1 MKFMRSQ
8 LIPLLA
14 FFTYLL
20 WGQVPCL
27 YAQAYQLDFIQD
39 QNIFYDQQG
48 NPYLEIYI
56 FIDGQSLQYQ
66 LTEDRLFR
74 AKAEVELI
82 LKSDGENIIAE
93 KYDLISQGISD
104 TSISSKSANHL
115 LDVRRFS
122 LKPGVYVLSSSL
134 KDAALP
140 ESDPLIAIREFE
152 CNTIDTKKPSFSDI
166 EFFISRNKPV
176 KPSILTKPDGRD
188 YVPLVSN
195 SSFLRQDSINFYL
208 EVYNTQTIP
217 EDAYL
222 ISASIRQVNAEQK
235 LDNYTYTVKRKPS
248 AFEVFSGTLTISS
261 LPSQTYILSVEV
273 FNLKRELIAATSKK
287 FYVFNDAVDPEN
299 LMANLNSYDQIYGY
313 AEEELNKHIQTLR
326 FISSSTELSFA
337 KVLSTY
343 EEKKNFFVGFW
354 DKRKYDPI
362 KYTQVSNWQEFYNLV
377 KYANQNFKSKLRPG
391 WETDR
396 GRILLMYGI
405 PNDIQNIPSMNNTV
419 PYDIWTYNKLGV
431 QPGVIFVFADTDLIT
446 NEYTLL
452 HSTKFGEA
460 NNPRWRLDLL
470 SRFKDSN
477 TVDFDNID
485 RNRDIR
491 QEFYDITP
499 R

>member
-1 MKFMRSQ
+1 MKSSHSTYMR
-8 LIPLLA
+8 LLVL
-14 FFTYLL
+14 FCILHIGIYFSLK
-20 WGQVPCL
+20 
-27 YAQAYQLDFIQD
+27 AQGYQLDFIQD
-39 QNIFYDQQG
+39 QNIFYDQEG
-48 NPYLEIYI
+48 KPYIEIYL
-56 FIDGQSLQYQ
+56 FIDGQSLQYRQ
-66 LTEDRLFR
+66 SEDRLFR

-82 LKSDGENIIAE
+82 MKTQSENLVAE
-93 KYDLISQGISD
+93 KYTLVSQGISD
-104 TSISSKSANHL
+104 TSMSSVSANHL
-115 LDVRRFS
+115 MEVRRFS
-122 LKPGVYVLSSSL
+122 LKPGVYTLTTSI

-140 ESDPLIAIREFE
+140 ESEALTAYREFE
-152 CNTIDTKKPSFSDI
+152 CKNLNPEKPGFSDV
-166 EFFISRNKPV
+166 EFYISRSKSE
-176 KPSILTKPDGRD
+176 KAGILTKPDGRD
-188 YVPLVSN
+188 YIPLVSN
-195 SSFLRQDSINFYL
+195 STFIRQDSLNFYM
-208 EVYNTQTIP
+208 EVYNTQSIP

-222 ISASIRQVNAEQK
+222 ISASIRQVNSDQK
-235 LDNYTYTVKRKPS
+235 LENYTYTLKKKPS
-248 AFEVFSGTLTISS
+248 AFEVFSGTLTIAT
-261 LPSQTYILSVEV
+261 LPSQTYVLSIEI
-273 FNLKRELIAATSKK
+273 FNLKRELIAGTSKK
-287 FYVFNDAVDPEN
+287 FYVFNDAVEPDD
-299 LMANLNSYDQIYGY
+299 LLANLNSYDQIYGY
-313 AEEELNKHIQTLR
+313 PEEELNKHIQTLR

-337 KVLSTY
+337 KVLNSF

-354 DKRKYDPI
+354 EKRKNDPT
-362 KYTQVSNWQEFYNLV
+362 KYTQINNWQEFYNLV

-452 HSTKFGEA
+452 HSTKYGEA

-477 TVDFDNID
+477 TVDFDNMD
-485 RNRDIR
+485 QNRDIR